1 MKVIA
6 KPIDMVAWFT
16 KDGLPSPVR
25 FRLELEDE
33 TQKTIKIDRII
44 HKDVEKLAGN
54 NMIVYRCQSQINGAE
69 RVYEIK
75 YELSTCKW
83 ILFKM

>member
-16 KDGLPSPVR
+16 KDGNPNPVR
-25 FRLELEDE
+25 FRFEKDDE
-33 TQKTIKIDRII
+33 SFETIKIDKIMYRS
-44 HKDVEKLAGN
+44 VEKLAGN
-54 NMIVYRCQSQINGAE
+54 NMLVYRCQSQINGTV
-69 RVYEIK
+69 RTYEIK

>member
-1 MKVIA
+1 MKVVA
-6 KPIDMVAWFT
+6 KPIEVVAWFT
-16 KDGLPSPVR
+16 KDGSPNPVR
-25 FRLELEDE
+25 FRMEKEDE
-33 TQKTIKIDRII
+33 SFETIRIDKIIYRT
-44 HKDVEKLAGN
+44 VEKLAGN
-54 NMIVYRCQSQINGAE
+54 NMIVYKCQSQLNGTE